1 MVSGLPNENTRCYL
15 NAVMQA
21 ARACGLEIGE
31 QDELYHTLHLEDGP
45 QDAHETWLRLVDH
58 LEKGRYPK
66 ETFYGTQRETCI
78 SKSGREERVVDF
90 GCIHDDTRSDEYI
103 TTPDGF
109 TLKQVT
115 VLTVPKVMAYVHD
128 SEQPRDFPP
137 VNEFG
142 KTLRALIVHGFG
154 HYVAIVKDNDEW
166 FLVNDMHV
174 EKIETFQSTLRAY
187 MAFYV

>member
-15 NAVMQA
+15 NSVMQA
-21 ARACGLEIGE
+21 ARACDLEIGGQE
-31 QDELYHTLHLEDGP
+31 ELYHTLHLEDGP

-58 LEKGRYPK
+58 LEKTRYPK

-78 SKSGREERVVDF
+78 SKSGKEERVVDF
-90 GCIHDDTRSDEYI
+90 GCIHDHPNEEYI

-115 VLTVPKVMAYVHD
+115 ILTVPKVMVYVHD
-128 SEQPRDFPP
+128 SERTREFVP
-137 VNEFG
+137 VNDFG

-154 HYVAIVKDNDEW
+154 HYVAIVQHTDEW
-166 FLVNDMHV
+166 FLVNDMAV